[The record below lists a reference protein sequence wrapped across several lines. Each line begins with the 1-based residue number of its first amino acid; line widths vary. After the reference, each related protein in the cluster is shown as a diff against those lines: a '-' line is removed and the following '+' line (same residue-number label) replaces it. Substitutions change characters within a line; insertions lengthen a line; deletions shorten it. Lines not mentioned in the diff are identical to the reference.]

1 MLWTLILSVFL
12 SGVSLSMDAFAV
24 SVCDGM
30 VYRNVTKRKAVLI
43 PLTFGIFQ
51 AVMPIIGFYISMAFR
66 QIEVFDSIDHWI
78 AFALLLI
85 IGGKMIFDGAKD
97 LRKKE
102 DEELKPKNFSMASVF
117 VQGVATSIDALFV
130 GFGLSV
136 MLEGVVQ
143 NIQLWAWISVAIIGV
158 TTFVISLVGVLIGV
172 NVGKLFKKRA
182 SVATIVGG
190 VVLILLGVK
199 ILLNGL
205 GIINF

>member
-97 LRKKE
+97 LSKKE
-102 DEELKPKNFSMASVF
+102 DEELRTKAITSGLKQGLEQGLQQGLQQGEKNKMYEIAK
-117 VQGVATSIDALFV
+117 
-130 GFGLSV
+130 
-136 MLEGVVQ
+136 VQ

-158 TTFVISLVGVLIGV
+158 TTFVISLIGVLIGV

>member
-97 LRKKE
+97 LGKKE
-102 DEELKPKNFSMASVF
+102 DEELKPKNFSMASVL

>member
-102 DEELKPKNFSMASVF
+102 DEELKPKNFSMASVL

-190 VVLILLGVK
+190 AVLILLGVK

>member
-78 AFALLLI
+78 AFAILLI

-102 DEELKPKNFSMASVF
+102 DEELKPKNFSMASVL

>member
-1 MLWTLILSVFL
+1 MTFGIILQILL
-12 SGVSLSMDAFAV
+12 SGASLSMDAFAV
-24 SVCDGM
+24 SICDGM
-30 VYRNVTKRKAVLI
+30 VYRDLNKPKTAAI
-43 PLTFGIFQ
+43 PVTFGLFQ
-51 AVMPIIGFYISMAFR
+51 ALMPIIGFYVGMAFM
-66 QIEVFDSIDHWI
+66 QYIEAFDHWL
-78 AFALLLI
+78 AFAILLI

-102 DEELKPKNFSMASVF
+102 DEELKPKNFSMASVL

-158 TTFVISLVGVLIGV
+158 TTFVISLIGVLIGV

>member
-1 MLWTLILSVFL
+1 MFWTLILSVFL

-102 DEELKPKNFSMASVF
+102 DEELKPKNFSMASVL

>member
-24 SVCDGM
+24 SICDGM

-102 DEELKPKNFSMASVF
+102 DEELKPKNFSMASVL

>member
-97 LRKKE
+97 LGKKE
-102 DEELKPKNFSMASVF
+102 DEELKPKNFSMASVL

-158 TTFVISLVGVLIGV
+158 TTFVISLIGVLIGV

-205 GIINF
+205 GVINF

>member
-102 DEELKPKNFSMASVF
+102 DEELKPKNFSMASVL

-205 GIINF
+205 GVINF

>member
-1 MLWTLILSVFL
+1 MLWILILSVFL

-102 DEELKPKNFSMASVF
+102 DEELKPKNFSMASVL

>member
-102 DEELKPKNFSMASVF
+102 DEELKPKNFSMASVL

-158 TTFVISLVGVLIGV
+158 TTFVISLIGVLIGV

>member
-24 SVCDGM
+24 SICDGM

-102 DEELKPKNFSMASVF
+102 DEELKPKNFSMASVL

-143 NIQLWAWISVAIIGV
+143 NIQLWAWISVAIIGI

>member
-102 DEELKPKNFSMASVF
+102 DEELKPKNFSMASVL

-158 TTFVISLVGVLIGV
+158 TTFVISLIGVLIGV
-172 NVGKLFKKRA
+172 NVGRLFKKRA

>member
-102 DEELKPKNFSMASVF
+102 DQELKPKNFSMASVL

-158 TTFVISLVGVLIGV
+158 TTFVISLIGVLIGV

>member
-30 VYRNVTKRKAVLI
+30 VYHNVTKRKAVLI

-102 DEELKPKNFSMASVF
+102 DEELKPKNFSMASVL

>member
-1 MLWTLILSVFL
+1 
-12 SGVSLSMDAFAV
+12 
-24 SVCDGM
+24 
-30 VYRNVTKRKAVLI
+30 
-43 PLTFGIFQ
+43 
-51 AVMPIIGFYISMAFR
+51 
-66 QIEVFDSIDHWI
+66 
-78 AFALLLI
+78 
-85 IGGKMIFDGAKD
+85 
-97 LRKKE
+97 
-102 DEELKPKNFSMASVF
+102 MASVH

-158 TTFVISLVGVLIGV
+158 TTFVISLIGVLIGV

-205 GIINF
+205 GVINF

>member
-1 MLWTLILSVFL
+1 MSFLELLLISV
-12 SGVSLSMDAFAV
+12 GLSMDAFAV

-102 DEELKPKNFSMASVF
+102 DEELKPKNFSMASVL

-158 TTFVISLVGVLIGV
+158 TTFVISLIGVLIGV

>member
-97 LRKKE
+97 LGKKE
-102 DEELKPKNFSMASVF
+102 DEELKPKNFSMASVL

-158 TTFVISLVGVLIGV
+158 TTFVISLIGVLIGV

>member
-102 DEELKPKNFSMASVF
+102 DEELKPKNFFNGKCSCSGRGNQYRRALCRFRAQRNARRRSSEH
-117 VQGVATSIDALFV
+117 SIMGMDKRCNNWSNNFR
-130 GFGLSV
+130 
-136 MLEGVVQ
+136 
-143 NIQLWAWISVAIIGV
+143 NISYRRTYRRKCGETL
-158 TTFVISLVGVLIGV
+158 
-172 NVGKLFKKRA
+172 
-182 SVATIVGG
+182 
-190 VVLILLGVK
+190 
-199 ILLNGL
+199 
-205 GIINF
+205 

>member
-102 DEELKPKNFSMASVF
+102 DEELKPKNFSMASVL

>member
-102 DEELKPKNFSMASVF
+102 DEELKPKNFSMASVL

-158 TTFVISLVGVLIGV
+158 TTFVISLIGVLIGV

-205 GIINF
+205 GVINF